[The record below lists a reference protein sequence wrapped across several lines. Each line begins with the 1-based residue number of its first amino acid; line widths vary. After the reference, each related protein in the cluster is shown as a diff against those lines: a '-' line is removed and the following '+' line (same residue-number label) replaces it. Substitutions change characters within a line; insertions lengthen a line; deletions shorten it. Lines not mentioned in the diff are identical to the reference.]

1 MLSIGELVVLAGAAV
16 FFLGRK
22 EGLKMIQTSG
32 KTLNKFWKQVSKE
45 EGTALGKTTTTP
57 KAAPTPKESQAAKKD

>member
-22 EGLKMIQTSG
+22 EGLKMMQTSG
-32 KTLNKFWKQVSKE
+32 KTLSKFWKQVSKE
-45 EGTALGKTTTTP
+45 EGSVLGKSTTT
-57 KAAPTPKESQAAKKD
+57 KATPTPKESQAAKKD